1 VNSSSHSAVTVAI
14 LGASEKEDRYANKAQ
29 QRLLQHGYSVLP
41 VTPTGKSILGVP
53 SVKNI
58 IDIKKPVDTV
68 TLYVG
73 PKILAEQIDDLVKL
87 KPRRVIFNP
96 GTEDAALQKQ
106 LEQAGIHTVE
116 ACTLV
121 LLSTDQFEKA

>member
-1 VNSSSHSAVTVAI
+1 MPKTTVAI

-29 QRLLQHGYSVLP
+29 QRLVNHGYTVLP
-41 VTPTGKSILGVP
+41 ISP
-53 SVKNI
+53 SSKTI
-58 IDIKKPVDTV
+58 MGLPCLQKISDIKEAVDTV

-73 PKILAEQIDDLVKL
+73 PKILAAQIDDLIKL

-96 GTEDAALQKQ
+96 GTEDIALQSQ
-106 LEQAGIHTVE
+106 LEEAGIHTVE

-121 LLSTDQFEKA
+121 LLSIDQFEKA

>member
-1 VNSSSHSAVTVAI
+1 MSKAVVAI
-14 LGASEKEDRYANKAQ
+14 FGASEKEDRYANKAQ
-29 QRLLQHGYSVLP
+29 QRLVNHGYPVLP
-41 VTPTGKSILGVP
+41 ISPSSKTVMGVT
-53 SVKNI
+53 SVQKI
-58 IDIKKPVDTV
+58 SDIKQPVDTV

-73 PKILAEQIDDLVKL
+73 PKILAEQISDLIKL

-96 GTEDAALQKQ
+96 GTEDASMQQQ
-106 LEQAGIHTVE
+106 LENAGIHTVE

>member
-1 VNSSSHSAVTVAI
+1 MPKATVAI

-29 QRLLQHGYSVLP
+29 RRLVSHGYPVLP
-41 VTPTGKSILGVP
+41 VSPSSKTIMGVP
-53 SVKNI
+53 CVQKIS
-58 IDIKKPVDTV
+58 DIKQAVDTV

-73 PKILAEQIDDLVKL
+73 PKILAAQIDELLKL

-96 GTEDAALQKQ
+96 GTEDASLQQQ
-106 LEQAGIHTVE
+106 LEKAGIHTVE

>member
-1 VNSSSHSAVTVAI
+1 MSKATVAI

-29 QRLLQHGYSVLP
+29 QRLVNHGYPVLP
-41 VTPTGKSILGVP
+41 ITPTGKTVMGVP
-53 SVKNI
+53 SVQKI
-58 IDIKKPVDTV
+58 SDIKQSIDTV
-68 TLYVG
+68 TVYVG
-73 PKILAEQIDDLVKL
+73 PKILAAQIDDLVKL

-96 GTEDAALQKQ
+96 GTEDEALQQQ
-106 LEQAGIHTVE
+106 LEDAGIHTVE

>member
-1 VNSSSHSAVTVAI
+1 MPNTTVAI

-29 QRLLQHGYSVLP
+29 LRLLKHGYTVLP
-41 VTPTGKSILGVP
+41 ISPSSKTIMGVP
-53 SVKNI
+53 AVQKIS
-58 IDIKKPVDTV
+58 DIQQPIDTV

-73 PKILAEQIDDLVKL
+73 PKILAQQITDLVKL

-106 LEQAGIHTVE
+106 LEDAGIHTVE

>member
-1 VNSSSHSAVTVAI
+1 MSKTTVAI
-14 LGASEKEDRYANKAQ
+14 FGASEKEDRYANKAQ
-29 QRLLQHGYSVLP
+29 LRLVNHGYPVLP
-41 VTPTGKSILGVP
+41 ITPTGKTIMGVP
-53 SVKNI
+53 SVQKI
-58 IDIKKPVDTV
+58 SDIKQAVDTV

-73 PKILAEQIDDLVKL
+73 PKILAEQINDLIKL

>member
-1 VNSSSHSAVTVAI
+1 MSKTTVAI
-14 LGASEKEDRYANKAQ
+14 LGASEKADRYANKAQ
-29 QRLLQHGYSVLP
+29 QRLVNHGYTVLP
-41 VTPTGKSILGVP
+41 VSPAGKTIMGIE
-53 SVKNI
+53 SVKKI
-58 IDIKKPVDTV
+58 SDIKQPVDTV

-73 PKILAEQIDDLVKL
+73 PKILAEQMQDLITL

-96 GTEDAALQKQ
+96 GTEDAALQAQ
-106 LEQAGIHTVE
+106 LEKAGIHTVE

>member
-1 VNSSSHSAVTVAI
+1 VNSPKHAATTVAI
-14 LGASEKEDRYANKAQ
+14 FGASEKEDRYANKAQ
-29 QRLLQHGYSVLP
+29 QRLVNHGYSVLP
-41 VTPTGKSILGVP
+41 ITPTGKTILGVA

-58 IDIKKPVDTV
+58 VDVKQPVDTV

-73 PKILAEQIDDLVKL
+73 PKILAEQIDDLIKL

-96 GTEDAALQKQ
+96 GTEDAALQKK

>member
-1 VNSSSHSAVTVAI
+1 MSNTTVAI

-29 QRLLQHGYSVLP
+29 RRLVDHGYTVLP
-41 VTPTGKSILGVP
+41 IAPASKNIMGVP
-53 SVKNI
+53 GVQKIS
-58 IDIKKPVDTV
+58 DIKQPVDTV

-73 PKILAEQIDDLVKL
+73 PKILAAQIDDLIAL

-96 GTEDAALQKQ
+96 GTEDAALQQ
-106 LEQAGIHTVE
+106 RLEQAGIHTVE

>member
-1 VNSSSHSAVTVAI
+1 MPKATVVI

-29 QRLLQHGYSVLP
+29 LRLARHGYPVLP
-41 VTPTGKSILGVP
+41 ISPTGKTILGVP

-58 IDIKKPVDTV
+58 SEIKEPVDTV

-73 PKILAEQIDDLVKL
+73 PKILATLINDLITL

-96 GTEDAALQKQ
+96 GTEDIDLQNQ

-121 LLSTDQFEKA
+121 LLSTDQFEKV